1 MRVRGN
7 EASREYHRLPIAG
20 GRTRRKTDASSHET
34 ERTETMEQPFRVLLA
49 TDGSEEALNAE
60 AWVSRLRWD
69 RPCEIGVLCVAAYG
83 ISGIGWLREGDLSS
97 GKAIIE
103 QLRKAEV
110 IAAERTANEAGLRLQ
125 QAGFLTRTLL
135 RQGDVAEEIIAT
147 TEAESPDL
155 VAIGPRGRSR
165 IAQSLLGSVP
175 RQVIS
180 KTRRPVLIAR
190 EPHREEGPL
199 PQSILVLVDG
209 THAGTSATEWLLSTG
224 WARDA
229 DVTLLGLLGIAAGV
243 DHDDPE
249 LAQQVTA
256 MLREEAAASLES
268 LAEQLVEQGCDVS
281 LESEGGHPVD
291 AALHSSERI
300 DPDLIIV
307 PRQRRGHDP
316 LGEKIVRYSKT
327 TVVIAPE
334 P

>member
-1 MRVRGN
+1 M
-7 EASREYHRLPIAG
+7 
-20 GRTRRKTDASSHET
+20 TD
-34 ERTETMEQPFRVLLA
+34 TMEQPFRVLLA
-49 TDGSEEALNAE
+49 TDGSEEAFNAE

-69 RPCEIGVLCVAAYG
+69 RPCEIGVLCVAASG

-97 GKAIIE
+97 GRAIIE

-135 RQGDVAEEIIAT
+135 RQGDVAEEIIDAS
-147 TEAESPDL
+147 EAESPDL

-175 RQVIS
+175 RQVIG
-180 KTRRPVLIAR
+180 KTRRPVLVAR
-190 EPHREEGPL
+190 EPRREQGSL

-209 THAGTSATEWLLSTG
+209 TLAGQTATEWLLSTG

-229 DVTLLGLLGIAAGV
+229 HVTLLGLLGIPAGV

-249 LAQQVTA
+249 LAQQMTA
-256 MLREEAAASLES
+256 MLRDEAAASLEG

-281 LESEGGHPVD
+281 LESDGGHPID
-291 AALHSSERI
+291 AALQSSERV
-300 DPDLIIV
+300 DPDLILV
-307 PRQRRGHDP
+307 PRRRRGNDP
-316 LGEKIVRYSKT
+316 FVEKIVRYAKS
-327 TVVIAPE
+327 TVVVAPE